1 MYKEQADLVT
11 PGDNVTIWRYMDF
24 TKFVSLLDKQALFFV
39 RADKFGDP
47 FEGSYPKAS
56 IERRNK
62 ELIEKGF
69 NSLIEFFSNRSKQ
82 LREYAVINCWHKNKY
97 ESAAMWK
104 LYLKSN
110 EGIAI
115 KSTVRR
121 LKTCIKNTVHHVNI
135 ASVNYIDFDKDW
147 PDQILDLPTEL
158 LRIHQFLCKRRS
170 FEHERELRAI
180 VYSNPLP
187 NLRFT
192 KDQELE
198 TQDLNFRPSPFEDGL
213 YIPVDLEM
221 LIYEIYVA
229 PSSPKWLHELVES
242 VTRKYG
248 LKKKVCQSTLDEKP
262 VY

>member
-1 MYKEQADLVT
+1 MYKQHPELVT
-11 PGDNVTIWRYMDF
+11 PKDNITIWRYMDF
-24 TKFVSLLDKQALFFV
+24 TKFVSLLDTQALFFV
-39 RADKFGDP
+39 RADKLGDP
-47 FEGSYPKAS
+47 FEGSHPKAS

-62 ELIEKGF
+62 KFKEEGF
-69 NSLIEFFSNRSKQ
+69 NSLIEFSSNRSKQ
-82 LREYAVINCWHKNKY
+82 LREYAVISCWHKNKY

-104 LYLKSN
+104 LYLKSD

-121 LKTCIKNTVHHVNI
+121 LKTGIKNTEHHVNI

-147 PDQILDLPTEL
+147 PEQILDLPMEL
-158 LRIHQFLCKRRS
+158 FRIHQFLYKRRS

-192 KDQELE
+192 KGRKLE
-198 TQDLNFRPSPFEDGL
+198 PQDLDFRPSPFEDGL
-213 YIPVDLEM
+213 YIPVDLET

-242 VTRKYG
+242 ATRKYG
-248 LKKKVCQSTLDEKP
+248 LNKKVRQSTLDEKP